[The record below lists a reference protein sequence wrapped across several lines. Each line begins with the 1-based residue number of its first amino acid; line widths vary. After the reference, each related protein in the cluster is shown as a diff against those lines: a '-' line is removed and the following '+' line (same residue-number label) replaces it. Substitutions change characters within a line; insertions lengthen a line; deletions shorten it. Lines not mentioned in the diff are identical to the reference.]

1 MYNCIRSCGWPP
13 NTANCSGLYAI
24 KLKSFYPW
32 MFLVPDAWL
41 LFKKHAMQRHINGS
55 YLRFFAQIT
64 IGKLRPV
71 PVGKTYRHLRPGG
84 IASSAGI
91 VGQQHDVFVTQLRHV
106 FDSIIIEPYHSFTK
120 WSSFPCFLMSF
131 TTSRVLIN
139 TVAVLSHGW
148 MPMSLFSKS
157 LSM

>member
-1 MYNCIRSCGWPP
+1 MYNCIQSHRRLPDAAYS
-13 NTANCSGLYAI
+13 SRLYAI
-24 KLKSFYPW
+24 KLKFLYPRI
-32 MFLVPDAWL
+32 FLISDGRVFL
-41 LFKKHAMQRHINGS
+41 EQHTVNRHINGA
-55 YLRFFAQIT
+55 YLRFLAEIIPGIF
-64 IGKLRPV
+64 RSV
-71 PVGKTYRHLRPGG
+71 SVSKTYRHLRLGG
-84 IASSAGI
+84 ITSGPGI
-91 VGQQHDVFVTQLRHV
+91 IGHKNNVFVTEHCHICYCIVIQ
-106 FDSIIIEPYHSFTK
+106 PYHSFTK